1 MNSKFVKWQ
10 LKAWLVPLIILG
22 VYGLLAIVLPRLSEN
37 YIVTGDVP
45 EYLARNSISS
55 AIGGFANMALSTGVF
70 LSLIL
75 TIISS
80 DYKWKRTRYDAY
92 AQLPLCKNG
101 IKRHRMILSLAL
113 VGAMFTL
120 HYWLGTGTFALRWLS
135 LKQAASSSGGIV
147 GEFDF
152 MPILLSYLLGLVG
165 LSAVHLTNFAI
176 ASMSHSL
183 WSALMMLLLGN
194 LVITLGPTLVLGY
207 FFPFFGRS
215 SIDMFAY
222 GSVTGV
228 DVVYR
233 LSDIF
238 SKKAAFIEPKL
249 SNEVLI
255 SLVVG
260 GVVTLGLGV
269 GSFFYVFFRKEMSG
283 EYCGGKSFDTFG
295 KTLFPHAFA
304 LVVAFA
310 IGQIGA
316 AAGKVI
322 LASGVAVAI
331 IEMVFILLGYFVL
344 LFVYFL
350 TLKIGKWQWII
361 AGGIVV
367 LAVVLFLIGVLV
379 APQPY
384 VA

>member
-10 LKAWLVPLIILG
+10 LKAWLVPLLILG

-37 YIVTGDVP
+37 YIVSPDVP
-45 EYLARNSISS
+45 EYVMRKSIEGAVS
-55 AIGGFANMALSTGVF
+55 GFSQMALSTAVI

-75 TIISS
+75 SVISS

-92 AQLPLCKNG
+92 AQLPLCQNG
-101 IKRHRMILSLAL
+101 VKRHRMILSLAI
-113 VGAMFTL
+113 VAAMFTL
-120 HYWLGTGTFALRWLS
+120 HYWLGAGTFALRWLS
-135 LKQAASSSGGIV
+135 LKQAAASSGGLIGGV
-147 GEFDF
+147 DF

-176 ASMSHSL
+176 SSMSHSL

-215 SIDMFAY
+215 SYDMFAY
-222 GSVTGV
+222 GSVTGM
-228 DVVYR
+228 DLVYR
-233 LSDIF
+233 LNSVF
-238 SKKAAFIEPKL
+238 SSKAALFDTTL
-249 SNEVLI
+249 SQEILI
-255 SLVVG
+255 ALIVG

-304 LVVAFA
+304 LVVAFG

-322 LASGVAVAI
+322 LASGMAVAI
-331 IEMVFILLGYFVL
+331 IEMVFILLGYIVL

-361 AGGIVV
+361 AGGIVA
-367 LAVVLFLIGVLV
+367 LAVVLFLLGVIA
-379 APQPY
+379 APQAY

>member
-37 YIVTGDVP
+37 YIVSPDVP
-45 EYLARNSISS
+45 EYVMKKSIEG
-55 AIGGFANMALSTGVF
+55 AVNGFSQMALSTAVI

-75 TIISS
+75 SIISS

-92 AQLPLCKNG
+92 AQLPLCQNG
-101 IKRHRMILSLAL
+101 VKRHRMILSLAI
-113 VGAMFTL
+113 VAAMFTL
-120 HYWLGTGTFALRWLS
+120 HYWLGAGTFALRWLS
-135 LKQAASSSGGIV
+135 LKQAAASSGGLIGGV
-147 GEFDF
+147 DF

-176 ASMSHSL
+176 SSMSHSL

-207 FFPFFGRS
+207 ILPFCGVHS
-215 SIDMFAY
+215 TKMFAY
-222 GSVTGV
+222 GSVTGM
-228 DVVYR
+228 DLVYR
-233 LSDIF
+233 LSSVF
-238 SKKAAFIEPKL
+238 SSKAALFDANL
-249 SNEVLI
+249 SQEILI
-255 SLVVG
+255 ALIVG
-260 GVVTLGLGV
+260 GVATLGLGV

-283 EYCGGKSFDTFG
+283 EYCGGKSFDSFG
-295 KTLFPHAFA
+295 KTLFPHALA
-304 LVVAFA
+304 LVVAFG
-310 IGQIGA
+310 IGQIGML
-316 AAGKVI
+316 GGI
-322 LASGVAVAI
+322 LIISNVAVAI

-350 TLKIGKWQWII
+350 TPKIGKWQWLI
-361 AGGIVV
+361 AACISV
-367 LAVVLFLIGVLV
+367 LAIVLFVV
-379 APQPY
+379 AMNVPIPAY